1 MIDITSITTWLF
13 LYLLIINLWTF
24 AAFGADKRK
33 AVKGKWRI
41 PEKRLLLYAALG
53 GSVGA
58 AAGMLLF
65 HHKTKKYKFSIGIP
79 LIFAAQCLLFVG
91 IFESCI

>member
-1 MIDITSITTWLF
+1 MIDFTSFSTWIF

-33 AVKGKWRI
+33 ARKGKWRI
-41 PEKRLLLYAALG
+41 PEKRLLFYAVLG
-53 GSVGA
+53 GSVGG

-65 HHKTKKYKFSIGIP
+65 HHKTQKYKFSIGIP
-79 LIFAAQCLLFVG
+79 LIFAVQILLGMIVM
-91 IFESCI
+91 ERV